1 MRSVPAETSEAAV
14 RTSAIPGPGTG
25 TGTSMTRV
33 SPERISWTTC
43 FMLIGEAFASP
54 LHVGGLAAL

>member
-1 MRSVPAETSEAAV
+1 
-14 RTSAIPGPGTG
+14 
-25 TGTSMTRV
+25 MTRV

-43 FMLIGEAFASP
+43 FMLLGEAFASP